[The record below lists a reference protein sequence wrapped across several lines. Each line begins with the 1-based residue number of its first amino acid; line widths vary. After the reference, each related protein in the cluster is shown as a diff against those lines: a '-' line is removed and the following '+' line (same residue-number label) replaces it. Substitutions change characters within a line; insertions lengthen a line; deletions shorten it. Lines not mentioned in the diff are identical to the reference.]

1 MGHNVQRLRR
11 LVRRLSQ
18 QLTAMSESIHID
30 DVQVWH
36 DIVCAYFLPGQC
48 SQLEPGFYVDLALN
62 RPSDVGF
69 ARLRSVRHVFE
80 QTERHIS
87 EDNQHNFLVVFQ
99 LGGNASHVQDGKEV
113 LLGPGDLTC
122 NDCSRPVQM
131 SFHNNFER
139 FVVMIPRQLILSA
152 LGPTERFTGV
162 ELGRGNAVS
171 KVLVP
176 FLHQVDRT
184 WGKVSFEIGCE
195 LSKAVISLVIT
206 MLSERFQIKL
216 RDGSWH
222 RHALLLRAKEYI
234 HRHSRDPLINP
245 ESVAESL
252 GIGVRHL
259 QDLFQCDGRTASGY
273 IWDCRLENTKQDLGN
288 PCLAS
293 LSVKEIGQLSGF
305 SDATHF
311 SRRFKEAFGVTPRE
325 FRENC
330 VQGSSHADG
339 RLIV

>member
-1 MGHNVQRLRR
+1 
-11 LVRRLSQ
+11 
-18 QLTAMSESIHID
+18 MSDSIHID
-30 DVQVWH
+30 DVRVWH
-36 DIVCAYFLPGQC
+36 DVVCAYFLHGEC
-48 SQLEPGFYVDLALN
+48 SQLEPGFHVDLTLN

-80 QTERHIS
+80 QTERHIR
-87 EDNQHNFLVVFQ
+87 ETDQHNFLVVLQ
-99 LGGNASHVQDGKEV
+99 LGGHASHVQDGREV
-113 LLGPGDLTC
+113 LVSPGDLTC

-139 FVVMIPRQLILSA
+139 FVIMIPRDLILSA

-171 KVLVP
+171 KILVP
-176 FLHQVDRT
+176 FLHQVDRA
-184 WGKVSFEIGCE
+184 WGKVSSEIACE
-195 LSKAVISLVIT
+195 LSKAATSLVIT
-206 MLSERFQIKL
+206 ALAERFLVKV

-222 RHALLLRAKEYI
+222 RHALLLRAEEYI
-234 HRHSRDPLINP
+234 HRHSRDPMIRP
-245 ESVAESL
+245 ESVAQSL

-273 IWDCRLENTKQDLGN
+273 IWECRLQNTKQDLGN

-293 LSVKEIGQLSGF
+293 LSIKEIGQLSGF

-311 SRRFKEAFGVTPRE
+311 SRRFKEVFGVTPSE

-330 VQGSSHADG
+330 GQWSGQTDG
-339 RLIV
+339 GLIV